1 MEKITG
7 FLIDVDSQEAK
18 KVTVEKSLNGYYGI
32 LNCDCIDIVTRVIGG
47 KRFAIVCD
55 DEALLKPNHI
65 PSAYDEDGYP
75 MLCGNIFVTNDDGE
89 DIASITDEDE
99 AIIFKA
105 VRYGQWLDS
114 NFNLLVVPCLSDV
127 SY

>member
-18 KVTVEKSLNGYYGI
+18 KVTVEKSLDGYYGI
-32 LNCDCIDIVTRVIGG
+32 LNCDCIDIVTRKIGG

-55 DEALLKPNHI
+55 DEALLKSNPT
-65 PSAYDEDGYP
+65 PSAFDKDGYP
-75 MLCGNIFVTNDDGE
+75 MLFGNLFVTNNAGE

-99 AIIFKA
+99 AIIFDA
-105 VRYGQWLDS
+105 VKYGQYLDS
-114 NFNLLVVPCLSDV
+114 NFNLLAIPCLTDV